1 MTGFVG
7 KFTSARFRKC
17 ALVFVLGILLPNTFC
32 VHAQEKVQ
40 EKEYIPE
47 NYLQLGPLEFALPLF
62 HQQKDIQGKAF
73 GTDFLFDY
81 AFFNK
86 ECAFDFRP
94 QSGEPF
100 VWQGKETLWQERVSD
115 YQMPLPSVDS
125 TRYAWVLNA
134 FFLKAS
140 DYTQATVKVAF
151 SPAFKLYMDGVEVM
165 SQTQPQDTVSPAE
178 KTASLKIE
186 PGYHVFLLKALYT
199 GREKAGSLDISL
211 HSKEASLQCGTGVK
225 ENYGLY
231 HYLHATSVYA
241 PQLSAN
247 GEYFKL
253 SFNYALP
260 KQKKYASVHRI
271 YRTSDIK
278 AGELPQPCM
287 ELEGVS
293 GLAFADKADMYAYM
307 KKSGDRQQIYAG
319 RLGEPAKKIYETTE
333 DLNGFSWD
341 PLGRYMILHVSTSD
355 KAPANGLKH
364 IENPMDQWPYY
375 RTRTALSK
383 LDLASG
389 SRVPLT
395 YGYHSASLMDI
406 SQDGRY
412 LLFSTEDAADTVRQ
426 YMQQKVYRMNLQT
439 MRTEELYR
447 TYFPGS
453 AVFSPDAGRLLVT
466 GSEQMFADPDTPG
479 VSVPCQDCF
488 IPNDYETNAFIFDI
502 ESRKAE
508 LITGGFG
515 PSLQSAKWESTGR
528 YIYLYADDHDRV
540 NLYAYRLSDRKFQLI
555 AAQVDV
561 VNGFDV
567 CGNALLYT
575 GSSIDRPFRAYV
587 AKGNASKN
595 DFSLAKEGKNLF
607 CVADPQGEQLEHVGI
622 GEHHD
627 WTFENAQ
634 GNTIEAVYY
643 LPPDFDATKKYP
655 CIVYYYSGTTP
666 TPRAL
671 SMRYPKSV
679 WASNGYVVL
688 VLQPSGAIGYNR
700 DFSAA
705 HVNNWGIT
713 VADEIIAGVK
723 AFCNEHAFVDASR
736 LGCIGASYGGFMTQ
750 LLVTRTDLFAAAIS
764 HAGISSISSYWG
776 EGYWGYLYGA
786 GANAFSF
793 PWNRRDI
800 FVDQSPLFNA
810 DKVHTPLLL
819 LHGTSDVNVPIGESY
834 QMYKA
839 LRLLGREVAMVT
851 VAGEDHGIVDYA
863 KRVDWEKTILAW
875 FGKYLK
881 DRPQW
886 WVALYPD
893 RKM

>member
-1 MTGFVG
+1 M
-7 KFTSARFRKC
+7 AIR
-17 ALVFVLGILLPNTFC
+17 
-32 VHAQEKVQ
+32 AQEASA
-40 EKEYIPE
+40 KEAEYRLE
-47 NYLQLGPLEFALPLF
+47 SYLQLGPLDFALPLF
-62 HQQKDIQGKAF
+62 NEEPAIDGSSF
-73 GTDFLFDY
+73 GTDFLFSY
-81 AFFNK
+81 PFFQKESGFDARPAKADVFRWQNK
-86 ECAFDFRP
+86 ELKWQWRKGDFRIECP
-94 QSGEPF
+94 P
-100 VWQGKETLWQERVSD
+100 
-115 YQMPLPSVDS
+115 VDS
-125 TRYAWVLNA
+125 THYAWMLNA
-134 FFLKAS
+134 FYLQNA
-140 DYTQATVKVAF
+140 DYAEATLKVAF

-165 SQTQPQDTVSPAE
+165 AQTQPQDTASPVE
-178 KTASLKIE
+178 KTARLKME

-199 GREKAGSLDISL
+199 GKEKAGSLDISL
-211 HSKEASLQCGTGVK
+211 DAKEASIRWGVEVD
-225 ENYGLY
+225 ENYGLF

-260 KQKKYASVHRI
+260 KQKKYASVHRL

-278 AGELPQPCM
+278 GGELPAPCA

-293 GLAFADKADMYAYM
+293 GLAFAEKADMYAYM
-307 KKSGDRQQIYAG
+307 KKSGDRQRIYAG
-319 RLGEPAKKIYETTE
+319 RIGEPAKQIYETTE
-333 DLNGFSWD
+333 DLGGFSWD
-341 PLGRYMILHVSTSD
+341 PQGRYMILHVSTSD
-355 KAPANGLKH
+355 KVPANGLKH

-389 SRVPLT
+389 SRIPLT
-395 YGYHSASLMDI
+395 YGYHSVSLMDI

-426 YMQQKVYRMNLQT
+426 YMQQKVYRMDLQT
-439 MRTEELYR
+439 MFTEELYR
-447 TYFPGS
+447 TYFPGN
-453 AVFSPDAGRLLVT
+453 ALFSPDAGRLLVT
-466 GSEQMFADPDTPG
+466 GSEQMFTDPETPG

-488 IPNDYETNAFIFDI
+488 IPNDYEVNAFIFDI

-515 PSLQSAKWESTGR
+515 PSLQSAKWESTGH

-555 AAQVDV
+555 PAQVDV

-575 GSSIDRPFRAYV
+575 GSSIDRPFRAYL
-587 AKGNASKN
+587 AKGSAAKN
-595 DFSLAKEGKNLF
+595 DFSLAKEGKSLF
-607 CVADPQGEQLEHVGI
+607 CVADPQGKQLEKVRI

-627 WTFENAQ
+627 WTFENAA
-634 GNTIEAVYY
+634 GRTIEAVYY
-643 LPPDFDATKKYP
+643 LPPDFDATRKYP

-688 VLQPSGAIGYNR
+688 VLQPSGAIGYDR

-713 VADEIIAGVK
+713 VADEIIAGVRR
-723 AFCNEHAFVDASR
+723 FCSEHAFVDSTK

-764 HAGISSISSYWG
+764 HAGISFISSYWG

-851 VAGEDHGIVDYA
+851 VSGEDHGIVDYA

-886 WVALYPD
+886 WAALYPD

>member
-1 MTGFVG
+1 MIRFTNHRAKAPRKGVFV
-7 KFTSARFRKC
+7 RFLLVLC
-17 ALVFVLGILLPNTFC
+17 ALAGG
-32 VHAQEKVQ
+32 VQ
-40 EKEYIPE
+40 TYAANDNETEYRLE
-47 NYLQLGPLEFALPLF
+47 NYLQLGPLAFDLPLF
-62 HQQKDIQGKAF
+62 HNEADINGKAF
-73 GTDFLFDY
+73 GTDLLFDY
-81 AFFNK
+81 AFFDK
-86 ECAFDFRP
+86 ECAFDARP
-94 QSGEPF
+94 HAGDRFS
-100 VWQGKETLWQERVSD
+100 WQGKTQAWQKRGADFQVSL
-115 YQMPLPSVDS
+115 PLLDS
-125 TRYAWVLNA
+125 THYAWVLDGFYLHSPNYA
-134 FFLKAS
+134 KA
-140 DYTQATVKVAF
+140 TLKVAF

-165 SQTQPQDTVSPAE
+165 SQPAAQDTAVPQA

-186 PGYHVFLLKALYT
+186 PGYHVFVLKALYT
-199 GREKAGSLDISL
+199 GKEQNTALSVGLTSGEPGLRLGAGV
-211 HSKEASLQCGTGVK
+211 EET
-225 ENYGLY
+225 YGLY

-241 PQLSAN
+241 PRLSAS
-247 GEYFKL
+247 GKYFKL
-253 SFNYALP
+253 SFNYAVP

-271 YRTSDIK
+271 YRTSD
-278 AGELPQPCM
+278 LNPQEMIQPVM
-287 ELEGVS
+287 ELEGIS
-293 GLAFADKADMYAYM
+293 GLDFAEKTDQYAYM
-307 KKSGDRQQIYAG
+307 RKSGNHHRIYAG
-319 RLGEPAKKIYETTE
+319 FLGSPARMVYETTE
-333 DLNGFSWD
+333 DLQGFSWD
-341 PLGRYMILHVSTSD
+341 PQGRYMILHVATTG
-355 KAPANGLKH
+355 KAPENGLKH
-364 IENPMDQWPYY
+364 MENPMDQWPYY

-389 SRVPLT
+389 SCVPLT

-412 LLFSTEDAADTVRQ
+412 LLFSTEDVADSMRQ
-426 YMQQKVYRMNLQT
+426 YMRQNVYRMDLQD
-439 MRTEELYR
+439 MRAELLYQ

-453 AVFSPDAGRLLVT
+453 ASFSPDAGRLLVT
-466 GSEQMFADPDTPG
+466 GSEQMFADPHTPG
-479 VSVPCQDCF
+479 VSVPCEDCF
-488 IPNDYETNAFIFDI
+488 ITNDYEVNAFIFDI
-502 ESRKAE
+502 ASKKAE

-515 PSLQSAKWESTGR
+515 PSLQSGKWAAADC
-528 YIYLYADDHDRV
+528 IYFYADDHDRV
-540 NLYAYRLSDRKFQLI
+540 NLYAYRLSDKKFRQIL
-555 AAQVDV
+555 AKTDV

-567 CGNALLYT
+567 CDNALLYT
-575 GSSIDRPFRAYV
+575 GSSIDKPFRAYL
-587 AKGNASKN
+587 AKGSAAKN
-595 DFSLAKEGKNLF
+595 DFASAKEGKNFWL
-607 CVADPQGEQLEHVGI
+607 VADPQGAQLKDVAI

-627 WTFENAQ
+627 WTFENAE
-634 GNTIEAVYY
+634 GRAIEAVYY
-643 LPPDFDATKKYP
+643 LPPDFDASKQYP

-688 VLQPSGAIGYNR
+688 VLQPSGAIGYDR

-713 VADEIIAGVK
+713 VADEIITGVRR
-723 AFCNEHAFVDASR
+723 FCREHAFVDSTK

-786 GANAFSF
+786 GANSFSF
-793 PWNRRDI
+793 PWNRKDI
-800 FVDQSPLFNA
+800 FVNQSPLFNA

-875 FGKYLK
+875 FEKYLK
-881 DRPQW
+881 EKPQW
-886 WVALYPD
+886 WEALYPAK
-893 RKM
+893 KM